1 MAEVS
6 AVRSLQGR
14 RIGLLTDWAWNR
26 GGGVSEAVRTQAEF
40 ITDAGG
46 EAIIFALADPRSPG
60 DPAEYRG
67 VPITT
72 FPISGSA
79 RFGFAPRLLP
89 ELIASRL
96 DLVHLH
102 GIWLYPSRAGLGWAK
117 ATGKPYMVSPHGMLD
132 PWLMARGRVQ
142 KALARLAY
150 VDRNLRRAT
159 AIHALTASEAAD
171 IRRECGRQDSIVIPN
186 AGPSAQPVPVSS
198 RQPHVLYIGRIHP
211 KKNLGALIE
220 GWSRA
225 QRGPHWRLTIAGW
238 GADADVAELKRMIG
252 AAPPS
257 VAFTGPVFGAAKQAL
272 LGGARFIVL
281 PSLSEGLPMAILEGW
296 AAGTPALMTSRCNL
310 PDSFAAGAAIDC
322 GLSPDCIR
330 QALELALNR
339 SAAEWLAMAKAAHR
353 LATGPF
359 SAGVI
364 SSRWAQ
370 TYDGVLSM
378 HSQDR

>member
-6 AVRSLQGR
+6 AAPSLQGR

-26 GGGVSEAVRTQAEF
+26 GGGVSEAVRMQAEF

-46 EAIIFALADPRSPG
+46 EAMIFALADPRSPS
-60 DPAEYRG
+60 DPTEHRG
-67 VPITT
+67 VPISL

-89 ELIASRL
+89 GLIASRL

-102 GIWLYPSRAGLGWAK
+102 GIWAYPARAGLRWAK
-117 ATGKPYMVSPHGMLD
+117 VTGKPYMVSPHGMLD

-150 VDRNLRRAT
+150 VDGNLRSAT
-159 AIHALTASEAAD
+159 ALHALTATEAAD
-171 IRRECGRQDSIVIPN
+171 IRHECGRQDSIVIPN
-186 AGPSAQPVPVSS
+186 AGPSAQPAPVSS
-198 RQPHVLYIGRIHP
+198 RPSHVLYIGRIHP

-225 QRGPHWRLTIAGW
+225 QRGPDWRLTIAGW
-238 GADADVAELKRMIG
+238 GADADVAELKGQIA

-257 VAFTGPVFGAAKQAL
+257 ITFAGPVFGDAKQAL
-272 LGGARFIVL
+272 LRGARYMIL

-296 AAGTPALMTSRCNL
+296 ATGTPALMTSRCNL

-322 GLSPDCIR
+322 GLSPDSIR

-339 SAAEWLAMAKAAHR
+339 GAAEWLAMAKAAHR

-359 SAGVI
+359 SADVI

-370 TYDGVLSM
+370 TYEGVLSM
-378 HSQDR
+378 HSQAR